1 MDVIPILSELPIEE
15 ADRKILESL
24 LKKPDGSMPPLESLS
39 ETGAKVLI
47 NLAIN
52 KVRKIVFKKYKK
64 KVLNLKSYF
73 FL

>member
-1 MDVIPILSELPIEE
+1 MDVIPILSDLPIEE

-52 KVRKIVFKKYKK
+52 KVRASFLCIKAREQNFVKMFFKI
-64 KVLNLKSYF
+64 
-73 FL
+73 

>member
-52 KVRKIVFKKYKK
+52 KVREIINFEIC
-64 KVLNLKSYF
+64 
-73 FL
+73 